1 MGQTDFRFGGA
12 SGVAVAK
19 SKAASVDEA
28 VAELAAQLP
37 SDELALILVFLSPSY
52 DPHHFIAEITRQFDE
67 TQVCGCTT
75 AGELAPDGWDE
86 NSVVAL
92 AFSRADFSAAV
103 RPILNLDSFRVED
116 GRRIGGE
123 LRQELLRITP
133 QVDRGNPFGLVLI
146 DGLCRREEAVMS
158 AIYASLDDIPVV
170 GGSAGDGMR
179 FEKTWV
185 FCDGKAHTNAA
196 LLILL
201 NTSLPFRAFK
211 CDNFEPSPQK
221 MVVTEADIENRTV
234 RELNAEPAAE
244 EYSRMVGILDA
255 KLDPFSFAS
264 HPVLVR
270 VGGAYYARSIQR
282 VEPDGSLHFFCAI
295 DEGMVLTAA
304 TSRSL
309 VGSTRDTF
317 AEIRDQIGDV
327 SLYIGF
333 ECLLRRLDA
342 EQHQLAR
349 DMSDLWL
356 SYLWRA
362 VRLHAC
368 EPDLHRRCD
377 RKAPVVTDMLQGP
390 DAVDQLRREAAKLKK
405 INAALMSRV
414 ERSMDQQLNA
424 FSLFETAIALDHKVR
439 DRTHQL
445 REALHSV
452 ERANEGLYRAKQQ
465 AEAASSL
472 KSSVLISVTHDLL
485 QPLNAAR
492 LTLSALTEMMESQEA
507 GLLIDQADRSLLM
520 LEDLLRSLL
529 EIAKLDAGALKPD
542 VRAIALAP
550 LFEQLR
556 NEFEPVAA
564 RQGLSL
570 RIRASPRAVR
580 SDAMMLR
587 RILQNLLAN
596 AIRYTRNGGV
606 VMGCWLRGDHI
617 CIQVSD
623 TGPGIAQ
630 AQQQAIFRE
639 FQRGEATATDQ
650 AGFGLGLS
658 IVRRFATVLGHEVRL
673 SSQVGRGSTFTLE
686 LEPADLAEVSD
697 EVHEVKLAERRYSGL
712 EGAKILL
719 IENDPNGSEAMAALL
734 EGWGCDVATTRSAA
748 DALLR
753 LSELGGAPDAV
764 IADLHLDHGES
775 GLSAIADV
783 RQHLKLDT
791 PAMIIT
797 ADYSE
802 KAAKDASRHGL
813 EVLKKPIKPAEMR
826 ALLSFLLS

>member
-28 VAELAAQLP
+28 VAELVAQLP
-37 SDELALILVFLSPSY
+37 SDELALILVFLSPRY
-52 DPHHFIAEITRQFDE
+52 DPHRFIAEITRQFDE
-67 TQVCGCTT
+67 TRICGCTT

-103 RPILNLDSFRVED
+103 RPIFNLDSFRVED

-123 LRQELLRITP
+123 LRHELLRITP
-133 QVDRGNPFGLVLI
+133 QVDRGNAFGLVLI

-201 NTSLPFRAFK
+201 NTSLPFRVFK

-317 AEIRDQIGDV
+317 TEIRDQIGEV

-342 EQHQLAR
+342 EQHQLTR
-349 DMSDLWL
+349 DMS
-356 SYLWRA
+356 
-362 VRLHAC
+362 
-368 EPDLHRRCD
+368 E
-377 RKAPVVTDMLQGP
+377 
-390 DAVDQLRREAAKLKK
+390 
-405 INAALMSRV
+405 
-414 ERSMDQQLNA
+414 
-424 FSLFETAIALDHKVR
+424 
-439 DRTHQL
+439 
-445 REALHSV
+445 
-452 ERANEGLYRAKQQ
+452 LYRQNR
-465 AEAASSL
+465 
-472 KSSVLISVTHDLL
+472 VVGFHTY
-485 QPLNAAR
+485 
-492 LTLSALTEMMESQEA
+492 
-507 GLLIDQADRSLLM
+507 G
-520 LEDLLRSLL
+520 
-529 EIAKLDAGALKPD
+529 
-542 VRAIALAP
+542 
-550 LFEQLR
+550 EQ
-556 NEFEPVAA
+556 
-564 RQGLSL
+564 
-570 RIRASPRAVR
+570 
-580 SDAMMLR
+580 
-587 RILQNLLAN
+587 
-596 AIRYTRNGGV
+596 
-606 VMGCWLRGDHI
+606 
-617 CIQVSD
+617 
-623 TGPGIAQ
+623 
-630 AQQQAIFRE
+630 
-639 FQRGEATATDQ
+639 
-650 AGFGLGLS
+650 FGS
-658 IVRRFATVLGHEVRL
+658 MHVN
-673 SSQVGRGSTFTLE
+673 QTFTGV
-686 LEPADLAEVSD
+686 AIG
-697 EVHEVKLAERRYSGL
+697 RRPS
-712 EGAKILL
+712 
-719 IENDPNGSEAMAALL
+719 
-734 EGWGCDVATTRSAA
+734 
-748 DALLR
+748 
-753 LSELGGAPDAV
+753 
-764 IADLHLDHGES
+764 
-775 GLSAIADV
+775 
-783 RQHLKLDT
+783 
-791 PAMIIT
+791 
-797 ADYSE
+797 
-802 KAAKDASRHGL
+802 
-813 EVLKKPIKPAEMR
+813 
-826 ALLSFLLS
+826 

>member
-1 MGQTDFRFGGA
+1 VGQTDFRFGGA

-103 RPILNLDSFRVED
+103 RPILNLDGFRVED

-123 LRQELLRITP
+123 LRHELLRVTP

-201 NTSLPFRAFK
+201 NTSLPFRVFK

-234 RELNAEPAAE
+234 RELNAEPAAQ

-309 VGSTRDTF
+309 VGSTCDTF
-317 AEIRDQIGDV
+317 
-327 SLYIGF
+327 
-333 ECLLRRLDA
+333 
-342 EQHQLAR
+342 
-349 DMSDLWL
+349 
-356 SYLWRA
+356 
-362 VRLHAC
+362 
-368 EPDLHRRCD
+368 
-377 RKAPVVTDMLQGP
+377 T
-390 DAVDQLRREAAKLKK
+390 
-405 INAALMSRV
+405 
-414 ERSMDQQLNA
+414 
-424 FSLFETAIALDHKVR
+424 
-439 DRTHQL
+439 
-445 REALHSV
+445 
-452 ERANEGLYRAKQQ
+452 
-465 AEAASSL
+465 
-472 KSSVLISVTHDLL
+472 
-485 QPLNAAR
+485 
-492 LTLSALTEMMESQEA
+492 
-507 GLLIDQADRSLLM
+507 
-520 LEDLLRSLL
+520 
-529 EIAKLDAGALKPD
+529 
-542 VRAIALAP
+542 
-550 LFEQLR
+550 
-556 NEFEPVAA
+556 
-564 RQGLSL
+564 
-570 RIRASPRAVR
+570 
-580 SDAMMLR
+580 
-587 RILQNLLAN
+587 
-596 AIRYTRNGGV
+596 
-606 VMGCWLRGDHI
+606 
-617 CIQVSD
+617 
-623 TGPGIAQ
+623 
-630 AQQQAIFRE
+630 
-639 FQRGEATATDQ
+639 
-650 AGFGLGLS
+650 
-658 IVRRFATVLGHEVRL
+658 
-673 SSQVGRGSTFTLE
+673 
-686 LEPADLAEVSD
+686 
-697 EVHEVKLAERRYSGL
+697 
-712 EGAKILL
+712 
-719 IENDPNGSEAMAALL
+719 
-734 EGWGCDVATTRSAA
+734 
-748 DALLR
+748 
-753 LSELGGAPDAV
+753 
-764 IADLHLDHGES
+764 
-775 GLSAIADV
+775 
-783 RQHLKLDT
+783 
-791 PAMIIT
+791 
-797 ADYSE
+797 
-802 KAAKDASRHGL
+802 
-813 EVLKKPIKPAEMR
+813 
-826 ALLSFLLS
+826 

>member
-1 MGQTDFRFGGA
+1 VGQTDFRFGGA

-52 DPHHFIAEITRQFDE
+52 DPHLFIAEITRQFDE

-103 RPILNLDSFRVED
+103 RPILNLDGFRVED

-123 LRQELLRITP
+123 LRHELLRVTP

-158 AIYASLDDIPVV
+158 AIYASLDEIPVV

-201 NTSLPFRAFK
+201 NTSLPFRVFK

-234 RELNAEPAAE
+234 RELNAEPAAQ

-309 VGSTRDTF
+309 VGSTCDTF
-317 AEIRDQIGDV
+317 TEIRDQIGEV

-349 DMSDLWL
+349 DMSDL
-356 SYLWRA
+356 YRQN
-362 VRLHAC
+362 R
-368 EPDLHRRCD
+368 
-377 RKAPVVTDMLQGP
+377 VVGFHTYGEQFG
-390 DAVDQLRREAAKLKK
+390 
-405 INAALMSRV
+405 
-414 ERSMDQQLNA
+414 SMHVNQ
-424 FSLFETAIALDHKVR
+424 
-439 DRTHQL
+439 
-445 REALHSV
+445 
-452 ERANEGLYRAKQQ
+452 
-465 AEAASSL
+465 
-472 KSSVLISVTHDLL
+472 
-485 QPLNAAR
+485 
-492 LTLSALTEMMESQEA
+492 
-507 GLLIDQADRSLLM
+507 
-520 LEDLLRSLL
+520 
-529 EIAKLDAGALKPD
+529 
-542 VRAIALAP
+542 
-550 LFEQLR
+550 
-556 NEFEPVAA
+556 
-564 RQGLSL
+564 
-570 RIRASPRAVR
+570 
-580 SDAMMLR
+580 
-587 RILQNLLAN
+587 
-596 AIRYTRNGGV
+596 
-606 VMGCWLRGDHI
+606 
-617 CIQVSD
+617 
-623 TGPGIAQ
+623 
-630 AQQQAIFRE
+630 
-639 FQRGEATATDQ
+639 
-650 AGFGLGLS
+650 
-658 IVRRFATVLGHEVRL
+658 
-673 SSQVGRGSTFTLE
+673 TFTGV
-686 LEPADLAEVSD
+686 AIG
-697 EVHEVKLAERRYSGL
+697 RRPS
-712 EGAKILL
+712 
-719 IENDPNGSEAMAALL
+719 
-734 EGWGCDVATTRSAA
+734 
-748 DALLR
+748 
-753 LSELGGAPDAV
+753 
-764 IADLHLDHGES
+764 
-775 GLSAIADV
+775 
-783 RQHLKLDT
+783 
-791 PAMIIT
+791 
-797 ADYSE
+797 
-802 KAAKDASRHGL
+802 
-813 EVLKKPIKPAEMR
+813 
-826 ALLSFLLS
+826 